1 MTYLSSPVSH
11 AHVLSAS
18 GEPSKPGPPGAV
30 FPAIWDCDSVPPA
43 GMIAARDQSLSL
55 QCANIS
61 YMVIVVDLFRDD
73 IVLARTSLT

>member
-1 MTYLSSPVSH
+1 MTYLYTPVSH

-30 FPAIWDCDSVPPA
+30 FPAIWDGDSVPRA
-43 GMIAARDQSLSL
+43 GMIVAWDQSISL

-61 YMVIVVDLFRDD
+61 YTMITVD
-73 IVLARTSLT
+73 S